1 MSENKINS
9 NTEEINTSIN
19 NRSFRNNIMCNHC
32 MFNCENYEKMK
43 EHYKSEFHKYN
54 LNRVTMNLSPIDYE
68 TYLKKKELFMKKM
81 EEQKSKEKLDS
92 NNNVN
97 LYCDVCDKKFN
108 CSNKLNEHLNS
119 KNHKKKIQE
128 QSKKKI
134 NNNVNINDNKDNNN
148 NNNEEEIKTES
159 KAENNNNE
167 KPKEEKKLL
176 TTLDNI
182 NICLFCNT
190 ELENLEKNIFHMIN
204 IHHLDVPF
212 IFAIKNY
219 TALIKLMSKKI
230 FTYHA
235 CLTCDTQKFQSIK
248 ALQSHMLDKNHVS
261 INNNDLDEYLF
272 KYYNYKKLLSI
283 KNINI
288 RKTKEFK
295 IILLRAKVAKR
306 LKEKDIDGNDDWVDI
321 EEEEDDF
328 EPMELPNGELLLE
341 NGERLGNK
349 IYNIYYKQRIRI
361 MKNEHLINDLKRNK
375 KLIRKNKFRKNYNRR
390 SNIRNINYR
399 VVKGSNKSN
408 FERINTLTVM
418 RSQFGLV

>member
-1 MSENKINS
+1 MSES
-9 NTEEINTSIN
+9 NNNNNEEINTSLN
-19 NRSFRNNIMCNHC
+19 NKSFRNNIMCNHC

-54 LNRVTMNLSPIDYE
+54 LNRVTMNLSPINYE
-68 TYLKKKELFMKKM
+68 TYLKKKELFMKKI
-81 EEQKSKEKLDS
+81 EEEKNKEKLNS
-92 NNNVN
+92 NKNVN
-97 LYCDVCDKKFN
+97 LYCDLCDKKFN

-119 KNHKKKIQE
+119 KAHKKKTQE

-134 NNNVNINDNKDNNN
+134 NDNNN
-148 NNNEEEIKTES
+148 NIENNNNEDEIKTES
-159 KAENNNNE
+159 KTEKDNNE
-167 KPKEEKKLL
+167 KKEEKKLL

-182 NICLFCNT
+182 NICLFCNE

-230 FTYHA
+230 FTYRA
-235 CLTCDTQKFQSIK
+235 CLTCDSQKFQSIK

-261 INNNDLDEYLF
+261 INDNDLDEYLY

-283 KNINI
+283 KNMNI

-295 IILLRAKVAKR
+295 IIFLRAKVAKR
-306 LKEKDIDGNDDWVDI
+306 LKEKDIDGNDEWVEID
-321 EEEEDDF
+321 EDDDDF

-361 MKNEHLINDLKRNK
+361 MKNENLINDLKRNK
-375 KLIRKNKFRKNYNRR
+375 KLIRKNKYKKNINRR

-399 VVKGSNKSN
+399 IIKGSNKSN
-408 FERINTLTVM
+408 FERINTLNVM

>member
-1 MSENKINS
+1 MSGNNINS
-9 NTEEINTSIN
+9 NTEEINTSLN

-54 LNRVTMNLSPIDYE
+54 LNRVTMNLSPINYE

-92 NNNVN
+92 NNNAN
-97 LYCDVCDKKFN
+97 LYCDICDKKFN

-119 KNHKKKIQE
+119 KTHKKKIQE

-134 NNNVNINDNKDNNN
+134 NNNNNDNNTDNNNNNNN
-148 NNNEEEIKTES
+148 NNNEEEIKTDS
-159 KAENNNNE
+159 KGDNNNNE
-167 KPKEEKKLL
+167 KSKEEKKLL

-261 INNNDLDEYLF
+261 INNNYLDEYLF
-272 KYYNYKKLLSI
+272 KYYNYK
-283 KNINI
+283 
-288 RKTKEFK
+288 
-295 IILLRAKVAKR
+295 
-306 LKEKDIDGNDDWVDI
+306 
-321 EEEEDDF
+321 
-328 EPMELPNGELLLE
+328 
-341 NGERLGNK
+341 
-349 IYNIYYKQRIRI
+349 
-361 MKNEHLINDLKRNK
+361 
-375 KLIRKNKFRKNYNRR
+375 
-390 SNIRNINYR
+390 
-399 VVKGSNKSN
+399 
-408 FERINTLTVM
+408 
-418 RSQFGLV
+418 